1 MSVLAGMQDTHQL
14 LERDIAAVDL
24 RLEDRTTVQLTPEAV
39 KRREVALKAREKML
53 KAQEKRI

>member
-1 MSVLAGMQDTHQL
+1 L